1 MHMDDEVP
9 NMLFKDQT
17 DKNNKILEFFKS
29 FGINFKEEFKIFD
42 HYEFDQGY
50 SLGFCLGNFLYDFE
64 SFKKAPTREKAIN
77 LASLALACGP
87 PILKLIPKVK
97 VMIFDKIITSNLNV
111 SNIFNGFNIL
121 YAVGYEL
128 FSIFSFHYRYK
139 RRGNLTLK
147 YFLKRAI
154 NLGVSISFSII
165 GNLAVKASL
174 VGLKIFLGVAI
185 GPFAT
190 LFCGLIGAVAAGVA
204 AKALVNY
211 ISDKVFGKDQFILT
225 SAHLYYKY
233 IPDKY
238 RELGNNPHLKWNKT
252 YLCDNVK
259 SYIIECIVNE
269 EDVIMR
275 VMNIPRDVYELHEC
289 LGYENYK
296 DSITNDND
304 DVSTEEEDP
313 VMVKMKYKGKK
324 LIDDNQKYVGD
335 LVIPYNGIKDN
346 ASRVDFIIYGIN
358 KERMTNSEWVN
369 CKDREKI
376 IEVGFILSS
385 Y

>member
-1 MHMDDEVP
+1 
-9 NMLFKDQT
+9 
-17 DKNNKILEFFKS
+17 
-29 FGINFKEEFKIFD
+29 
-42 HYEFDQGY
+42 
-50 SLGFCLGNFLYDFE
+50 
-64 SFKKAPTREKAIN
+64 
-77 LASLALACGP
+77 
-87 PILKLIPKVK
+87 
-97 VMIFDKIITSNLNV
+97 MIFDKIITSNLNV
-111 SNIFNGFNIL
+111 SNIFNGFIIL
-121 YAVGYEL
+121 YAVGYEI

-190 LFCGLIGAVAAGVA
+190 FFCGLIGAVAVGIAG
-204 AKALVNY
+204 KALANY

-275 VMNIPRDVYELHEC
+275 VMNIPRDVYELPEC

-296 DSITNDND
+296 DNITNDND
-304 DVSTEEEDP
+304 DVSTEEEEQ

-324 LIDDNQKYVGD
+324 LIDDNQKYFGD

-358 KERMTNSEWVN
+358 KERLTNSEWAKCEN
-369 CKDREKI
+369 REKI